1 MTREELQKMINQSDK
16 HARQMRE
23 IGQCYLRGDVL
34 KDEVAA
40 EGWLMKAIDS
50 EDREEALIA
59 MEILI
64 KEILKKEQVLSDG
77 DYLQMKKEY
86 ATAKGEK
93 KKELELL
100 LSFATDKQKGLK
112 DDYSLLL

>member
-1 MTREELQKMINQSDK
+1 MRLTREELQKMINQSDK

-50 EDREEALIA
+50 CHSAN
-59 MEILI
+59 
-64 KEILKKEQVLSDG
+64 
-77 DYLQMKKEY
+77 
-86 ATAKGEK
+86 
-93 KKELELL
+93 
-100 LSFATDKQKGLK
+100 
-112 DDYSLLL
+112 